1 MKPHHAS
8 LLIAAVA
15 GLAFVAVPRAVAAAP
30 NIPHVQFADQAVASQ
45 ANANNADA
53 AQAGAIVQA
62 LNNEPALKDSKI
74 TVSVENGSA
83 LLTGAAL
90 TKAQSQKAREIAV
103 ATMGGDG
110 SKVTSIILNDET

>member
-1 MKPHHAS
+1 MKPHIPFLVAAFAS
-8 LLIAAVA
+8 LAA
-15 GLAFVAVPRAVAAAP
+15 AAAP
-30 NIPHVQFADQAVASQ
+30 NIPHVQFSDQPIASQ

-62 LNNEPALKDSKI
+62 LNNEPSLKDSKI
-74 TVSVENGSA
+74 AVRVEDGSA

-103 ATMGGDG
+103 ATIGDA
-110 SKVTSIILNDET
+110 SKVTSIIRDDET

>member
-1 MKPHHAS
+1 MKPHVP

-15 GLAFVAVPRAVAAAP
+15 GLAFIALPLAAAASP
-30 NIPHVQFADQAVASQ
+30 SIPQVQFSDQTVASQ

-62 LNNEPALKDSKI
+62 LNAEPSLKNSKI
-74 TVSVENGSA
+74 AVSVEDGSA

-103 ATMGGDG
+103 ATIGGDA
-110 SKVTSIILNDET
+110 SKVTSIIRDDET